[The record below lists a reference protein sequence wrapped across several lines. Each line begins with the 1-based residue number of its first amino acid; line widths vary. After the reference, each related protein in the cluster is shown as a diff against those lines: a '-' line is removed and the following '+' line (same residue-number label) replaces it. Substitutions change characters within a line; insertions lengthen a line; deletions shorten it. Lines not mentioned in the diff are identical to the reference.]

1 MSFEEFQ
8 NSARLYVIGALE
20 PDQLQ
25 DFEAARK
32 QYGAA
37 AEEFINQCYSLHE
50 AFALSLKPARAS
62 AAIKDRLMA
71 MVRERSERG
80 RGSAPPN

>member
-8 NSARLYVIGALE
+8 NCARLYVIGALE
-20 PDQLQ
+20 PEELQ

-62 AAIKDRLMA
+62 GAIKDRLMA
-71 MVRERSERG
+71 MVRERAQNQS
-80 RGSAPPN
+80 GSTST